1 MRIFL
6 FVLMLAV
13 AAVCRAQQGFAKV
26 DVWMEDNVRTMGGHA
41 FLVVEKDGKIVHTKE
56 AHGLRAA
63 YGMDSRER
71 IASCSKWL
79 SAALVMT
86 FVDEGKLRL
95 SDTVGR
101 WLPVLTVHGK
111 GGITV
116 GQCLSHL
123 TGIKEPPLRES
134 LGE

>member
-6 FVLMLAV
+6 FVLAMAF
-13 AAVCRAQQGFAKV
+13 AGFSRAQGFAKV
-26 DVWMEDNVRTMGGHA
+26 DAWMDDNVRSMGGHA

-56 AHGLRAA
+56 AHGLRGA
-63 YGMDSRER
+63 YGLDSRER
-71 IASCSKWL
+71 IASSSKWL

-95 SDTVGR
+95 EDTVGR
-101 WLPVLTVHGK
+101 WLPVLTAHGK

-116 GQCLSHL
+116 
-123 TGIKEPPLRES
+123 
-134 LGE
+134 